1 MKSRLS
7 YVQVIAL
14 GYAIMI
20 AVGTLLLMLPISS
33 LGGDSASFTDAFFT
47 ATSAS
52 CVTGLIPVDT
62 GTYWSFFGQ
71 AVIIILIQ
79 IGGLGFVTI
88 ATLFMM
94 AMKRRIGIR
103 SRELM
108 IESINS
114 SNIGGILRLTKK
126 IILGTLIVEG
136 VGALILSVRFAFDFP
151 LGKAIWFGIFHSISS
166 FCNAGFDLL
175 GVIEPYSSLMHYS
188 SDIIV
193 TVTIML
199 LITIGGIGFL
209 VWDDIL
215 KNGIRFKKYS
225 FHTKLVLC
233 TTAIL
238 ILGGAILMFIFE
250 RNASGKQLS
259 LGEHILASFFASV
272 SARTGGMNVTD
283 TAAFSEAGKLVNIFL
298 FYVGGSS
305 GSTAGG
311 IKTTTFAVIVLHA
324 GSTMRGHTYP
334 SAFGRRISDSA
345 VKKAI
350 TVAFTNLFLSLLGG
364 VVIMSLQPS
373 LGMSDV
379 LFETFSAMGTVGMT
393 TGITRELCMGS
404 KYVIIILMYLGR
416 VGSISFAAAMMQK
429 KAPPSI
435 SAPTEDIIIG

>member
-33 LGGDSASFTDAFFT
+33 SSGESASFTDALFT
-47 ATSAS
+47 VTSAS

-126 IILGTLIVEG
+126 IILGTLIIEG
-136 VGALILSVRFAFDFP
+136 IGALILSVRFAFDFP
-151 LGKAIWFGIFHSISS
+151 LGKAIWFGVFHSISA
-166 FCNAGFDLL
+166 FCNAGFDLM

-188 SDIIV
+188 SDIVI

-225 FHTKLVLC
+225 FHTKLVLF

-238 ILGGAILMFIFE
+238 IFGGALLMFIFE
-250 RNASGKQLS
+250 RNSSNKS
-259 LGEHILASFFASV
+259 LPLGDQIIASFFASV
-272 SARTGGMNVTD
+272 SARTAGMNVTD
-283 TAAFSEAGKLVNIFL
+283 TAAFSEAGRLLIMFL

-311 IKTTTFAVIVLHA
+311 IKTTTIAVIVLHA
-324 GSTMRGHTYP
+324 VSTMRGNTYP
-334 SAFGRRISDSA
+334 SAFGRRISDPA

-350 TVAFTNLFLSLLGG
+350 TVAFTNLSLALVGAAI
-364 VVIMSLQPS
+364 IMALQPF

-393 TGITRELCMGS
+393 TGITRELCMSS

-429 KAPPSI
+429 KAQPSI
-435 SAPTEDIIIG
+435 SAPTEEIIIG